1 MLRSKANN
9 TIDKVN
15 KYFIIGGYCLFLSI
29 LFLLIC
35 TKSSPLYPFN
45 DWVDSNAFFTMG
57 KGMINGKVLYRDL
70 FEQKGPLLY
79 FIHGLSYLISN
90 KTFLGVFIFEV
101 DLLISSFKL

>member
-1 MLRSKANN
+1 MLCRKANN
-9 TIDKVN
+9 TIGKVN
-15 KYFIIGGYCLFLSI
+15 KCFIIGGYCFFLSI

-90 KTFLGVFIFEV
+90 KTF
-101 DLLISSFKL
+101 